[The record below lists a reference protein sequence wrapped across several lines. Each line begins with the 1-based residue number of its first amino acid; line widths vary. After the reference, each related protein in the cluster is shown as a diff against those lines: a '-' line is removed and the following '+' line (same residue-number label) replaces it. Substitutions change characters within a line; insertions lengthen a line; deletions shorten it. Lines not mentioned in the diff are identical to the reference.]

1 MLSTLRIYKGELNVN
16 PVLQLIILNEK
27 RLDTYLDNERVRS
40 ASQSQRQRFGGD
52 FRRGADVFFI
62 WVAPRMHKRGHFYA
76 APRRI
81 KRTWT

>member
-40 ASQSQRQRFGGD
+40 ASQSQRQRFGGILG
-52 FRRGADVFFI
+52 GALMSFSY
-62 WVAPRMHKRGHFYA
+62 G
-76 APRRI
+76 
-81 KRTWT
+81 